1 MAIDIEK
8 ILMLAKEHHSL
19 SPDRIVLSNSIGDNA
34 EMRRSIALQ
43 VAMQST
49 LARKLPSWASKGIY
63 IPSQLNLEQC
73 SSEVTALYKQSL
85 VQPDD
90 VLMDLTGGLAV
101 DFWAMCSKAS
111 KGIYI
116 EENPSLYEATCHNLE
131 KLLDKTKIETLCAN
145 SMEVLEELCSRYEPS
160 LIYVDPA
167 RREGQQRDK
176 RVYAIEDCT
185 PSLHE
190 LIECLVYI
198 RSEKCQPRIIAKL
211 SPMLDIKH
219 TLRTLPCVE
228 CVRVVSVRGEV
239 KELLLEINPY
249 REQPLAIEDVS
260 LIAINL
266 STDGIVDTFSGNYSM
281 EQGGCAFSNTLKTYL
296 YEPNGAVMKVGLYCQ
311 IGNLYEVEK
320 LHPHTHLY
328 TSDTLIPNFPGRKL
342 RVEELIPYQSKQIK
356 GLKKKYPK
364 AQITCRNFP
373 LDAEKL
379 RAKLGISDSSE
390 ATIVATTLYDGSKV
404 LVLCSKA

>member
-1 MAIDIEK
+1 MEIDE
-8 ILMLAKEHHSL
+8 ILTLAKTLSHL
-19 SPDRIVLSNSIGDNA
+19 SPDRILLSKSICDSV
-34 EMRRSIALQ
+34 EMRRAVALQ
-43 VAMQST
+43 VGLQAS
-49 LARKLPSWASKGIY
+49 LSRKLPSWADKGVY

-73 SSEVTALYKQSL
+73 SSEPTALYKQSF

-90 VLMDLTGGLAV
+90 VFIDLTGGLAV
-101 DFWAMCSKAS
+101 DFWAMCDKAA
-111 KGIYI
+111 KGVYV
-116 EENPSLYEATCHNLE
+116 EENIDLHEATCYNLG
-131 KLLDKTKIETLCAN
+131 KLLDKAKFETLCAN

-176 RVYAIEDCT
+176 RVHAIDECT

-190 LIECLVYI
+190 LVERLAGLERRGIRHPRLV
-198 RSEKCQPRIIAKL
+198 AKL

-219 TLRTLPCVE
+219 TLRSLPSIE
-228 CVRVVSVRGEV
+228 SLHVVALRGEV

-249 REQPLAIEDVS
+249 SEEALDIVDVPLQ
-260 LIAINL
+260 AINL
-266 STDGIVDTFSGNYSM
+266 SVEGSIDSFSGTYRMDQESCSVSKSL
-281 EQGGCAFSNTLKTYL
+281 GAYL
-296 YEPNGAVMKVGLYCQ
+296 YEPNGAIMKLGLYNQ
-311 IGNLYEVEK
+311 IGNLYGVEK
-320 LHPHTHLY
+320 LHAHTHLY
-328 TSDTLIPNFPGRKL
+328 TSDLFISNFPGRKL
-342 RVEELIPYQSKQIK
+342 RVDELIPYQSSEIK
-356 GLKKKYPK
+356 GLKKRLPR

-373 LDAEKL
+373 LDAERL